1 MVDHLTNSL
10 LYRMLLHSPRLQIT
24 RFNVILK
31 MLLHIKEGEKHGHG
45 RSKSVY
51 RAGGVRQ
58 MSNGCGSSASVP
70 AVSQSAPCA
79 PGSGTGS
86 AAVSPQPFRSPADAT
101 TNFYAL
107 SAMEA
112 GKEAVLGSGRSG
124 IAMSCP
130 SRRQLAQRDSRAADP
145 RCGEPE
151 IPVRSGKSAP
161 ENRRTRRTARFSPVS
176 RSRTG
181 EAPTRIRPAKGANR
195 PAAPFRPRRRSCER
209 LAGSPELLFPSLDF
223 APAAGQPAG
232 QAFYFT

>member
-1 MVDHLTNSL
+1 
-10 LYRMLLHSPRLQIT
+10 
-24 RFNVILK
+24 

-130 SRRQLAQRDSRAADP
+130 SASSARSKRFSCRRSSMRRT
-145 RCGEPE
+145 GK

-181 EAPTRIRPAKGANR
+181 EAPTRIRPAKGANL